1 MIYEDKNGRIMMPE
15 EVEELSLWEIED
27 LGIHVSEYQIQEVR
41 KMKKITFG
49 ILGMMLLLAVGV
61 HAHESGWYGVRSMH
75 DEVEKVPESG
85 TYEALEELRKEG
97 EEEFIEL
104 MNRLESAP
112 SMRYGGCYGQ

>member
-1 MIYEDKNGRIMMPE
+1 
-15 EVEELSLWEIED
+15 
-27 LGIHVSEYQIQEVR
+27 
-41 KMKKITFG
+41 MKKITFG
-49 ILGMMLLLAVGV
+49 ILGMILLLAVGV

-112 SMRYGGCYGQ
+112 SMRYGGCHRW